1 MPINIIL
8 INSMIMII
16 IMIIIIVKE
25 MREVRSKEV
34 KAQLHS

>member
-8 INSMIMII
+8 IDS
-16 IMIIIIVKE
+16 MIIIIVKE

>member
-8 INSMIMII
+8 INSMIII

-34 KAQLHS
+34 NAQLHS